1 MEKRGILEVM
11 MEDRGALSIREFLK
25 KHRLVAD
32 GAMGT
37 YYSTLKRG
45 GNLLSEL
52 DNDKD
57 PEIIK
62 TIHKNYIEAGAN
74 LIRINTFA
82 CYPDV
87 LGVDEAESAKLCR
100 NAVKIAKQAVI
111 EAKNNAELLGKEE
124 SPLEVERKEVFI
136 AGISLCELKLGLLCK
151 PFPLLNSSNC
161 RFLFSKSNKILLF
174 PIDSL
179 SPFI

>member
-37 YYSTLKRG
+37 YYSTLKRE

-111 EAKNNAELLGKEE
+111 EAKNNADLLGKEE
-124 SPLEVERKEVFI
+124 SPLEVERKRSI
-136 AGISLCELKLGLLCK
+136 YS
-151 PFPLLNSSNC
+151 
-161 RFLFSKSNKILLF
+161 R
-174 PIDSL
+174 
-179 SPFI
+179 